1 MISGA
6 QNIFKIP
13 ELKRRIFYS
22 FLFLAVYRVG
32 VHIPAPGI
40 NGDALAS
47 FFAQARGTL
56 FSLID
61 MFSGGALERLSVFA
75 LGIMPYIT
83 ASIIMELL
91 AATFPNLAQMKKERD
106 GMVKY
111 MQIIRYAT
119 IVITI
124 VQAIGVSVGLQSM
137 TGKDG
142 SSAILVDH
150 STFTTLAVVS
160 MLAGTMLLMWIGEQ
174 ITQSGIGNGVSLIIF
189 AGIVSAIPSA
199 ISHAVTM
206 VNTGAM
212 GFLSLIGIVALVV
225 VTILAIIYVELG
237 ERRIPVTYA
246 KKTMLAHQNKRVM
259 NYIPVKVNLSGVIP
273 VIFASAILMFPM
285 TVMSSST
292 NHTVQAIADVL
303 NPNHYFFNVLQF
315 LFVVFFAFFYASI
328 VFNAKDISEN
338 LKRQGGFIPGV
349 RPGESTR
356 EFLNET
362 AGRLTISGAVYLGLI
377 ATLPWVIVKAMGVPF
392 FFGGTAV
399 LIVVQVAL
407 DTMRRIEAQ
416 VYMSKYQ
423 TLSAVGL

>member
-1 MISGA
+1 MN
-6 QNIFKIP
+6 QQLVNKI
-13 ELKRRIFYS
+13 LITIG
-22 FLFLAVYRVG
+22 FLFIFRLLAYVPVPG
-32 VHIPAPGI
+32 VDTAVI
-40 NGDALAS
+40 AS
-47 FFAQARGTL
+47 FFDQHQADALGL
-56 FSLID
+56 FN
-61 MFSGGALERLSVFA
+61 MFSGNAVERLSIIS

-119 IVITI
+119 IAITI

-137 TGKDG
+137 TGKEG
-142 SSAILVDH
+142 ASAILVDH
-150 STFTTLAVVS
+150 STFMLLAVVS

-199 ISHAVTM
+199 ISQAITM

-212 GFLSLIGIVALVV
+212 SFIAVLAILALVITTV
-225 VTILAIIYVELG
+225 LVIIYVELG

-246 KKTMLAHQNKRVM
+246 KKTMLQNQNKRVM

-285 TVMSSST
+285 TVLSSST
-292 NHTVQAIADVL
+292 NPTIQAIADVL
-303 NPNHYFFNVLQF
+303 NPNHYFFNF
-315 LFVVFFAFFYASI
+315 LTFVFVVFFAFFYASI
-328 VFNAKDISEN
+328 VFNAKDIADN

-349 RPGESTR
+349 RPGDSTK
-356 EFLNET
+356 EFLNDT
-362 AGRLTISGAVYLGLI
+362 AGRLTITGAIYLGLI

-407 DTMRRIEAQ
+407 DTMRRVEAQ
-416 VYMSKYQ
+416 VYTSKYQ

>member
-1 MISGA
+1 MN
-6 QNIFKIP
+6 QQLVNKI
-13 ELKRRIFYS
+13 LITIG
-22 FLFLAVYRVG
+22 FLFIFRLLAYVPVPG
-32 VHIPAPGI
+32 VDTAVI
-40 NGDALAS
+40 AS
-47 FFAQARGTL
+47 FFDEHQADALGL
-56 FSLID
+56 FN
-61 MFSGGALERLSVFA
+61 MFSGNAVERLSIIS

-119 IVITI
+119 IAITI
-124 VQAIGVSVGLQSM
+124 VQAIGVSIGLQSM

-150 STFTTLAVVS
+150 TTFMILATVS

-174 ITQSGIGNGVSLIIF
+174 ITQNGIGNGVSLIIF
-189 AGIVSAIPSA
+189 AGIVSAIPSG
-199 ISHAVTM
+199 IGQAVTM

-212 GFLSLIGIVALVV
+212 SFLTLLLIIALIFATVLV
-225 VTILAIIYVELG
+225 IIYVELG

-285 TVMSSST
+285 TVLSSST
-292 NHTVQAIADVL
+292 NPTVQGIADLL
-303 NPNHYFFNVLQF
+303 NPNHYFFNFLQF

-349 RPGESTR
+349 RPGKSTK

-362 AGRLTISGAVYLGLI
+362 ASRLTFTGAIYLGLV
-377 ATLPWVIVKAMGVPF
+377 ATLPWVILKGAGVPF

-416 VYMSKYQ
+416 IYMSRYQ

>member
-1 MISGA
+1 MNQQIV
-6 QNIFKIP
+6 NKI
-13 ELKRRIFYS
+13 LITIG
-22 FLFLAVYRVG
+22 FLFIYRLLAYVPVPG
-32 VHIPAPGI
+32 VDTAVI
-40 NGDALAS
+40 AS
-47 FFAQARGTL
+47 FFDDHAADALGL
-56 FSLID
+56 FN
-61 MFSGGALERLSVFA
+61 MFSGNAVERLSIIS

-119 IVITI
+119 IAITI

-150 STFTTLAVVS
+150 STFMLLAVVS

-189 AGIVSAIPSA
+189 AGIVSAIPSGLSNA
-199 ISHAVTM
+199 ISM

-212 GFLSLIGIVALVV
+212 SIFSLLAIIALIAATVLV
-225 VTILAIIYVELG
+225 IIYVELG

-246 KKTMLAHQNKRVM
+246 KKTMLQNQNKRVM

-292 NHTVQAIADVL
+292 NPYVQAVADVL
-303 NPNHYFFNVLQF
+303 NPNHYFFNILQF
-315 LFVVFFAFFYASI
+315 TFIVFFAFFYASI
-328 VFNAKDISEN
+328 VFNAKDIADN

-349 RPGESTR
+349 RPGESTK
-356 EFLNET
+356 EFLNDT
-362 AGRLTISGAVYLGLI
+362 AGRLTITGAIYLGLI